1 MSPRPT
7 RGQADRPGSTGGMGL
22 PDTNAEAPTGRLPPH
37 CLNAQLTVFRVP
49 QERPAVTRMR
59 RPLGVARQ
67 ECRYARGLDS
77 LPAYLVAQP
86 DQTLQ
91 GGAIPGARRVARE
104 SLRCN
109 GGEDLADR
117 VVTQPHRPRV
127 LAHRRRP
134 HGLPAVRDEG
144 RRICGGGADQPGG
157 LSGELILGRME
168 LEKMSAWDALSP
180 VPRLQQKVAGVSFR

>member
-37 CLNAQLTVFRVP
+37 CLNAQPTVLRAP

-77 LPAYLVAQP
+77 VPAHLVAP
-86 DQTLQ
+86 PEQTLT
-91 GGAIPGARRVARE
+91 GGAIPSQRRVARQT
-104 SLRCN
+104 LRCN
-109 GGEDLADR
+109 RAE
-117 VVTQPHRPRV
+117 
-127 LAHRRRP
+127 
-134 HGLPAVRDEG
+134 
-144 RRICGGGADQPGG
+144 
-157 LSGELILGRME
+157 
-168 LEKMSAWDALSP
+168 
-180 VPRLQQKVAGVSFR
+180 